1 MECRVAARG
10 ANTGSGLHENQ
21 ARGNVMA
28 TAKQKAAA
36 RKNVKKA
43 AKAAKRKRT
52 VANLPRE
59 TRTAL
64 GREGAKAA
72 RKKKAAKKKRA

>member
-1 MECRVAARG
+1 MP
-10 ANTGSGLHENQ
+10 SP
-21 ARGNVMA
+21 
-28 TAKQKAAA
+28 KQRRAA
-36 RKNVKKA
+36 RKNIQKA

-52 VANLPRE
+52 IARLPKN

-72 RKKKAAKKKRA
+72 KKKP